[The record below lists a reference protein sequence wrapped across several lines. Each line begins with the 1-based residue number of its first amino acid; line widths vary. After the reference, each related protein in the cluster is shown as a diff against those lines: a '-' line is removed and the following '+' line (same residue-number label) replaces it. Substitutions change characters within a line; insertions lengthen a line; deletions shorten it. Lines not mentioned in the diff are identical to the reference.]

1 MGKSIFSRLLTA
13 YLLLTLLLTVCLAGL
28 LSYGFNRYIFDE
40 KNRVFTA
47 AAIRTATIVNGYYQG
62 RYTGKEMQI
71 ALDNLGYI
79 TDSTIYAIRLDKR
92 ELDRTG
98 HSPGQLEADC
108 LPGDLS
114 EIMSGTSIFRKSQFS
129 QLMDTEVAFLGTP
142 LLIKGKIIGAILIF
156 SPLNETR
163 SYLGRINAIIGGTA
177 LLFVIICFFIIY
189 LTSSRIS
196 RPIREMEQAV
206 LSLAAGENLPELSI
220 KTGDEVEFLAD
231 SLNYMRRQIDTTERI
246 RREFIANVSH
256 DLRTPLTSINGFI
269 QGMLDGL
276 VPVDQYP
283 RYLTM
288 VQAETRRLMSLTGD
302 ILELAKLQSGSIELQ
317 KTHLPVRK
325 TLNDIIARFELKS
338 KPDLVIQVICPP
350 ELEVRADADRL
361 EQILYNLLSNAV
373 RYSEGSVE
381 VDIIAESQGQGV
393 NFRVH
398 DNGPGIAEEDLP
410 FIFERFYRGQKHRP
424 GEEGSGLGLSIVRNL
439 VEMHGGII
447 SAESLPGQGTTFI
460 FYLPG

>member
-1 MGKSIFSRLLTA
+1 MGKSIFSRLLIT

-47 AAIRTATIVNGYYQG
+47 AADRASTIVNGYYQG

-92 ELDRTG
+92 ELSRTNR
-98 HSPGQLEADC
+98 SPSQLEADC

-114 EIMSGTSIFRKSQFS
+114 EIMSGSSIFRKSQFS
-129 QLMDTEVAFLGTP
+129 KLMDTEVAFLGTP
-142 LLIKGKIIGAILIF
+142 LRIEGKIIGAILIF

-163 SYLGRINAIIGGTA
+163 SYLGRINAIIAGTS
-177 LLFVIICFFIIY
+177 LFFLIISFLVIY
-189 LTSSRIS
+189 LAASRIS

-231 SLNYMRRQIDTTERI
+231 SLNYMRRQIETTERV

-256 DLRTPLTSINGFI
+256 DLRTPLTSINGFV

-283 RYLTM
+283 RYLGM
-288 VQAETRRLMSLTGD
+288 VQAETRRLMSLSGD
-302 ILELAKLQSGSIELQ
+302 ILELAKLQSGSIALQ
-317 KTHLPVRK
+317 KTRLPVRK
-325 TLNDIIARFELKS
+325 TLDDIIEQFE
-338 KPDLVIQVICPP
+338 PIGNPGLVIQVICPP
-350 ELEVRADADRL
+350 ELEVMADADRL
-361 EQILYNLLSNAV
+361 GQILYNLLSNAV
-373 RYSEGSVE
+373 RYSEGTAAIEIS
-381 VDIIAESQGQGV
+381 AESRGQGV
-393 NFRVH
+393 SFQVR
-398 DNGPGIAEEDLP
+398 DNGPGIAEEDFP

-424 GEEGSGLGLSIVRNL
+424 GEEGSGLGLSIVKNL
-439 VEMHGGII
+439 VEMHGGNI
-447 SAESLPGQGTTFI
+447 SAKSQLGQGTTFI